1 MDYLLLNFRV
11 ISWHCLLLSRHI
23 GNWGLKG
30 RVSFEVITIIITLFL
45 SMFLFSS
52 DINIWRIRVN
62 PYSAYVKNYV
72 EWIII
77 PWNYI
82 MAKYGVTTL
91 SPNLSILKLASTIY
105 YIRQDDAYKTAML
118 VKLDSENRILF
129 LPLVFHESSL
139 PFS

>member
-1 MDYLLLNFRV
+1 
-11 ISWHCLLLSRHI
+11 
-23 GNWGLKG
+23 
-30 RVSFEVITIIITLFL
+30 
-45 SMFLFSS
+45 
-52 DINIWRIRVN
+52 
-62 PYSAYVKNYV
+62 
-72 EWIII
+72 
-77 PWNYI
+77 

-118 VKLDSENRILF
+118 VKLDSENRILL